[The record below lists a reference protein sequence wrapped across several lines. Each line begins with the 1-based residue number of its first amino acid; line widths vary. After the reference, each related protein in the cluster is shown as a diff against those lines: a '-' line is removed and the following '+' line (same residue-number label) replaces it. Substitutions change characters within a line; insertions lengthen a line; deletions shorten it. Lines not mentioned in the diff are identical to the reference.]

1 MYLLVIAMI
10 MAAWV
15 IQEKTQNKPKL
26 VSML

>member
-15 IQEKTQNKPKL
+15 TQEKIQNKPKL